1 MAVNQE
7 TQAIFTAQVFSA
19 EGEKKG
25 EQELPS
31 ALFDGTV
38 HEPAMWQTVKA
49 YLANQRRSSASTKTR
64 AAVAGGSSKP
74 WRQKGTGRA
83 RAGTIRAAHWRGGGV
98 VFGPS
103 PAVNHRQDVP
113 RKVRWLAR
121 RSAYNA
127 RANEGAI
134 LLLEPF
140 RLDEYKTKR
149 VVALLEQTGASGNV
163 LILTDGQ
170 QPLVHASARNV
181 PRVQVR
187 PFGEESAY
195 DVLWSDTVLIET
207 TALERAA
214 EVAHA

>member
-1 MAVNQE
+1 MAANQE
-7 TQAIFTAQVFSA
+7 NQAIFTAQVFTA

-25 EQELPS
+25 EQELPRV
-31 ALFDGTV
+31 LFDGTV

-49 YLANQRRSSASTKTR
+49 YLANQRRSNASTKTR

-83 RAGTIRAAHWRGGGV
+83 RAGTIRAAHWRGGGT

-103 PAVNHRQDVP
+103 PAANHRQEVP

-127 RANEGAI
+127 RASEGAI

-140 RLDEYKTKR
+140 RPDEYKTKR

-170 QPLVHASARNV
+170 QTLVHGSARNI
-181 PRVQVR
+181 PHVQVR
-187 PFGEESAY
+187 PFGQESAY
-195 DVLWSDTVLIET
+195 DVLWSDTVVIET